1 MTSNATTY
9 RGSIRG
15 LNKAINHGAKF
26 TASQTGQNKSISA
39 RVYRAFE
46 REWGAE
52 DIPEYHPGPKVNGFE
67 EGIRAGQNRD
77 LVDFV

>member
-1 MTSNATTY
+1 MVQSSRRPRLGKT
-9 RGSIRG
+9 
-15 LNKAINHGAKF
+15 
-26 TASQTGQNKSISA
+26 
-39 RVYRAFE
+39 RVYQQEYIVRL
-46 REWGAE
+46 RGNGGAE